1 MGQLTASPPIERSF
15 RAEKAAEVALPAALV
30 LLEGGVVGVI
40 AAKIYQVSPFVLA
53 LVSAAPMFASNFP
66 VFFGAGYLPAA
77 PKSPQPA
84 FSGLDSWLYHCRRA
98 RAQR

>member
-1 MGQLTASPPIERSF
+1 MSWTNLQLSPPIERSF

-53 LVSAAPMFASNFP
+53 LVSAAPMFANLSS
-66 VFFGAGYLPAA
+66 FFGAGYLPAA
-77 PKSPQPA
+77 PSPQPA
-84 FSGLDSWLYHCRRA
+84 FSKP
-98 RAQR
+98 